1 MSHSQKQ
8 GTIVPAASVA
18 SNRAKQS
25 NQNKTTGT
33 ITIPV
38 SNPYGIVTAD
48 DLLSEIG
55 RRYEEEKRLKNA
67 AFAFLSELGLYT
79 DFHNYLHDP
88 TAKKGATLE
97 ERIEMAEKL

>member
-55 RRYEEEKRLKNA
+55 RQYEEEKRLKKCGFRLFVRA
-67 AFAFLSELGLYT
+67 GVIY
-79 DFHNYLHDP
+79 
-88 TAKKGATLE
+88 
-97 ERIEMAEKL
+97 